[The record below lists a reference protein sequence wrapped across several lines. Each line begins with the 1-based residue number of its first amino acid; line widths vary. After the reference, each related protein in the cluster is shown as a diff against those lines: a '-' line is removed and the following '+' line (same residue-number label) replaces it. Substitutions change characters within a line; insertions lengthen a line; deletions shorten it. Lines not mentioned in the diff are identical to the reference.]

1 MTLHLAPLHLLFGCF
16 VAFFFF
22 ASPGACADSV
32 ADSLL
37 STLDEDVRR
46 AITADFRE
54 LGILNAENR
63 LSQNATLQSFVD
75 RDANANADADVNVD
89 DSILG
94 VLWPTRDNN
103 YSFTFAFYLPSES
116 QGIHA
121 MHVCGFLFANECLNE
136 KPFPGK
142 PFGRCGESG
151 AGNAPAT
158 GFLRDFL
165 QPYGKTEPKA
175 GVFASGTESLERLGA
190 HVESFGEDALTS
202 IELHVDLVALGDY
215 GAAPPPGGAR
225 RLLALR
231 GPTYAG
237 MHMTLRAGPGRR
249 SFITLPGALGG

>member
-22 ASPGACADSV
+22 ASPGACADSL

-142 PFGRCGESG
+142 PFGRCGESD
-151 AGNAPAT
+151 ADNASET
-158 GFLRDFL
+158 GYFCDFIQL
-165 QPYGKTEPKA
+165 YEKTEPNA
-175 GVFASGTESLERLGA
+175 GIFASGTESLERLGA